1 MGDFIMNIKADK
13 FNAFLEEQNIKVF
26 QMEELEG
33 NEQHAVV
40 FRSFLGVEGQQL
52 PTIVIIDDS
61 IFSIIR
67 VLVAP
72 VALKEE
78 NTADLTKLVNGQN
91 LMYKPFKLYFDEH
104 GNLLLDVCLVAD
116 ENKFDGN
123 AVYQIFNVIINYLD
137 ENYRNIMKAVWK

>member
-1 MGDFIMNIKADK
+1 MGDFVMNIKAEQ

-26 QMEELEG
+26 QLEELEG

-67 VLVAP
+67 VLVVP
-72 VALKEE
+72 LALKEV
-78 NTADLTKLVNGQN
+78 NAANLLKLVNGQN
-91 LMYKPFKLYFDEH
+91 AMYKPFKLFFDEQ
-104 GNLLLDVCLVAD
+104 GNLMLDVCLITDKDKV
-116 ENKFDGN
+116 DGN
-123 AVYQIFNVIINYLD
+123 DVYQIFSIIINYLD
-137 ENYRNIMKAVWK
+137 ENYRNIMKAVWG